1 MEDLMKALLAALLI
15 FAFTASTASAA
26 PDATCTISNAQ
37 PVIGEVVTISAD
49 GLHAGGST
57 HIYVQESNATY
68 DLFNQGSVDT
78 FTFNWAFGSAGP
90 ASVLFTTEQTGVV
103 KCEIDLNVTAA

>member
-1 MEDLMKALLAALLI
+1 MKPLFVALLLLALTTSGVS
-15 FAFTASTASAA
+15 AASA
-26 PDATCTISNAQ
+26 ATCTISNPH
-37 PVIGEVVTISAD
+37 PVIGEQVTVSAD
-49 GLHAGGST
+49 GLHAGGTT
-57 HIYVQESNATY
+57 HIYVQESDATY

-103 KCEIDLNVTAA
+103 KCQVNAFVVSE